1 MLAFP
6 PAPHQWRALA
16 TSAQLRITQFQGK
29 EKDEY
34 DLVLPL
40 GGRWS
45 VGVCACTCVC
55 ILIKELME
63 IEGIHSHNHVLKRL
77 LD

>member
-55 ILIKELME
+55 IHTHTHTHMQ
-63 IEGIHSHNHVLKRL
+63 LKVKNEVR
-77 LD
+77 